1 MDNDQDI
8 FKTKGT
14 VNLTSLNDS
23 VAVLKGVGTKRL
35 VALNKL
41 GINTINDLLTYFPR
55 RYDDLSIKDLSNAID
70 GQKVTVKG
78 MVIAPPTLTYFG
90 RKKSRLVFRLK
101 INDNIYTVSFFNQPW
116 LKKEVNPN
124 DEIIVFGTY
133 NRSRNQIQGMKIL
146 TDQSSNS
153 FDSIYPANKEVKQAT
168 IKSLIKMAYDMY
180 HTQLTNVIPDQLRAK
195 YRLESFPDTI
205 RNIHFPES
213 PQAAQRAF
221 RTAKFM
227 EFFLFAMK
235 VQILKESHRKT
246 DPHAQIHYQQSLLEK
261 FQKSLPFDL
270 TPAQQK
276 VVREILADLNRPI
289 QMNRLLQGDVG
300 SGKTVVAAMAILATI
315 SAHKQAAIMAPTE
328 ILAEQHANN
337 FAKMFD
343 GLDVNIALL
352 TGDTSAAARR
362 AMLPSIQSGEVDL
375 IVGTHALFQNDV
387 QYDNLGLA
395 VIDEQHRFGVNQ
407 RQALRQKGTSTN
419 MLAMTAT
426 PIPRT
431 LAITMYG
438 DMDVSIINQL
448 PSGRKPIKTTW
459 ITSAKTNSAIRFVKK
474 QLDNGNQVYVV
485 TPLIEE
491 SEAVDMKNA
500 VAIFERFKTIFEPQF
515 KVGLLH
521 GQMSNQEKDDTMVS
535 FKNNQFQVLVA
546 TTVIEVGVDV
556 ADANTMLIFDA
567 DHFGLA
573 QLHQLRGRVGRG
585 STQSYCILIADPKNE
600 LGKERMKAVAS
611 STNGFFLSQKDLEL
625 RGQGDI
631 TGAKQSGMPDFKV
644 ADPVGDLN
652 ILTVA
657 NQEAQNITAEKH
669 WKNKPENVQ
678 LAKYLQFNQTI
689 NYD

>member
-1 MDNDQDI
+1 M
-8 FKTKGT
+8 KGI
-14 VNLTSLNDS
+14 VNLTSLGDS
-23 VAVLKGVGTKRL
+23 VAVLKGVGAKRV

-55 RYDDLSIKDLSNAID
+55 RYDDLSIKDPSKAID
-70 GQKVTVKG
+70 GQKVTVRG
-78 MVIAPPTLTYFG
+78 LVIAEPMLTYFG
-90 RKKSRLVFRLK
+90 RKKSRLIFRLK
-101 INDNIYTVSFFNQPW
+101 IHDNIYTVSFFNQPW
-116 LKKEVNPN
+116 LKKEVHPN
-124 DEIIVFGTY
+124 DELIIFGTY
-133 NRSRNQIQGMKIL
+133 NRGRNQIQGMKIL
-146 TDQSSNS
+146 NNQHANS
-153 FDSIYPANKEVKQAT
+153 FDSIYPASKEVKQTT
-168 IKSLIKMAYDMY
+168 IKSLIKLAFQTYR
-180 HTQLTNVIPDQLRAK
+180 HQLVDIIPESLRAK
-195 YRLESFPDTI
+195 YRLESFSNTI
-205 RNIHFPES
+205 KNIHFPES

-235 VQILKESHRKT
+235 VQILKETHRRT
-246 DPHAQIHYQQSLLEK
+246 DDHAKIEYQKGTLTAFREK
-261 FQKSLPFDL
+261 LPFKL
-270 TPAQQK
+270 TDAQQK
-276 VVREILADLNRPI
+276 VIGEILRDLARPI

-337 FAKMFD
+337 FAKMFA
-343 GLDVNIALL
+343 GLNVNIALL

-375 IVGTHALFQNDV
+375 VVGTHALFQEDV
-387 QYDNLGLA
+387 RYAELGLA

-407 RQALRQKGTSTN
+407 RQALRKKGTSTN

-448 PSGRKPIKTTW
+448 PTGRKPIKTTW
-459 ITSAKTNSAIRFVKK
+459 ITSSRTNTAIRFLKN
-474 QLDNGNQVYVV
+474 QLDSGNQVYVV

-500 VAIFERFKTIFEPQF
+500 VAIFERFKAIFEPQF

-521 GQMSNQEKDDTMVS
+521 GQMSNQEKDDTMKH
-535 FKNNQFQVLVA
+535 FKNNDFQVLVA

-556 ADANTMLIFDA
+556 ANANTMLIFDA

-585 STQSYCILIADPKNE
+585 STQAYCILVADPKNDI
-600 LGKERMKAVAS
+600 GKERMKAVAG

-631 TGAKQSGMPDFKV
+631 TGQKQSGMPDFKV

-657 NQEAQNITAEKH
+657 NQEAQKITAENH

-678 LAKYLQFNQTI
+678 LAKYLQITQTI

>member
-1 MDNDQDI
+1 MAS
-8 FKTKGT
+8 
-14 VNLTSLNDS
+14 LTDS
-23 VAVLKGVGTKRL
+23 VGVLKGVGQKRL
-35 VALNKL
+35 VGLNKL
-41 GINTINDLLTYFPR
+41 GINTINDLLTYYPR
-55 RYDDLSIKDLSNAID
+55 RYDDLSIKDLATAAD

-78 MVIAPPTLTYFG
+78 IIIAEPTVTFFG
-90 RKKSRLVFRLK
+90 RKRSRLVFRIK
-101 INDNIYTVSFFNQPW
+101 IADNIYTVSFFNQPW
-116 LKKEVNPN
+116 LKKEVSAN
-124 DEIIVFGTY
+124 DEVIVFGTY
-133 NRSRNQIQGMKIL
+133 NQARNTVQGMKIL
-146 TDQSSNS
+146 TARTANS

-168 IKSLIKMAYDMY
+168 IKQLIKLAFDAYQSLLVDI
-180 HTQLTNVIPDQLRAK
+180 VPASLRRR
-195 YRLESFPDTI
+195 YRLESFHDTI
-205 RNIHFPES
+205 KNIHFPES
-213 PQAAQRAF
+213 PKAAQRAF

-235 VQILKESHRKT
+235 VQILKGAHRKT
-246 DPHAQIHYQQSLLEK
+246 DPAAQIDYDPKVLDK
-261 FQKSLPFDL
+261 FNAQLPFKL
-270 TPAQQK
+270 TSAQTK
-276 VVREILADLNRPI
+276 VVREILADLKRPI

-300 SGKTVVAAMAILATI
+300 SGKTVVAAIAILAAI

-328 ILAEQHANN
+328 ILAEQHANS
-337 FAKMFD
+337 FASMFA
-343 GLDVNIALL
+343 GLNVNIVLL
-352 TGDTSAAARR
+352 TGATSAAARR
-362 AMLPSIQSGEVDL
+362 SMLPRIADGEVNL
-375 IVGTHALFQNDV
+375 IVGTHALFQDDV
-387 QYDNLGLA
+387 HYANLGLA

-438 DMDVSIINQL
+438 DMDVSVIDQL
-448 PSGRKPIKTTW
+448 PTGRKPIKTTW
-459 ITSAKTNSAIRFVKK
+459 IQSAKTDSAIGFVKK
-474 QLDNGNQVYVV
+474 QLRQGNQVYVV

-500 VAIFERFKTIFEPQF
+500 VAIFERFRAIFEPDY

-521 GQMSNQEKDDTMVS
+521 GQMSNQEKDDAMVA
-535 FKNNQFQVLVA
+535 FKNNQFQVMVA

-556 ADANTMLIFDA
+556 ANANTMLIFDA

-600 LGKERMKAVAS
+600 IGKQRMKAVAS

-657 NQEAQNITAEKH
+657 NEEAQNITAEKD
-669 WKNKPENVQ
+669 WKTKPENVQ
-678 LAKYLQFNQTI
+678 LAKYLQMNQTI

>member
-1 MDNDQDI
+1 MAS
-8 FKTKGT
+8 
-14 VNLTSLNDS
+14 LTDS
-23 VAVLKGVGTKRL
+23 VGVLKGVGQKRL
-35 VALNKL
+35 VGLNKL
-41 GINTINDLLTYFPR
+41 GINTINDLLTYYPR
-55 RYDDLSIKDLSNAID
+55 RYDDLSIKDLATAAD

-78 MVIAPPTLTYFG
+78 IIIAEPTVTFFG
-90 RKKSRLVFRLK
+90 RKRSRLVFRIK
-101 INDNIYTVSFFNQPW
+101 IADNIYTVSFFNQPW
-116 LKKEVNPN
+116 LKKEVSAN
-124 DEIIVFGTY
+124 DEVIVFGTY
-133 NRSRNQIQGMKIL
+133 NQARNTVQGMKIL
-146 TDQSSNS
+146 TARTANS

-168 IKSLIKMAYDMY
+168 IKQLIKLAFDAYQPLLVDI
-180 HTQLTNVIPDQLRAK
+180 VPASLRRR
-195 YRLESFPDTI
+195 YRLESFHDTI
-205 RNIHFPES
+205 KNIHFPES
-213 PQAAQRAF
+213 PKAAQRAF

-235 VQILKESHRKT
+235 VQILKGAHRKT
-246 DPHAQIHYQQSLLEK
+246 DPAAQIDYDPKVLDK
-261 FQKSLPFDL
+261 FNAQLPFKL
-270 TPAQQK
+270 TSAQTK
-276 VVREILADLNRPI
+276 VVREILADLKRPI

-300 SGKTVVAAMAILATI
+300 SGKTVVAAIAILAAI

-328 ILAEQHANN
+328 ILAEQHANS
-337 FAKMFD
+337 FASMFA
-343 GLDVNIALL
+343 GLNVNIVLL
-352 TGDTSAAARR
+352 TGATSAAARR
-362 AMLPSIQSGEVDL
+362 SMLPRIADGEVNL
-375 IVGTHALFQNDV
+375 IVGTHALFQDDV
-387 QYDNLGLA
+387 HYANLGLA

-407 RQALRQKGTSTN
+407 RQALRQKGISTN

-438 DMDVSIINQL
+438 DMDVSVIDQL
-448 PSGRKPIKTTW
+448 PTGRKPIKTTW
-459 ITSAKTNSAIRFVKK
+459 IQSAKTDSAIGFVKK
-474 QLDNGNQVYVV
+474 QLRQGNQVYVV

-500 VAIFERFKTIFEPQF
+500 VAIFERFRAIFEPDY

-521 GQMSNQEKDDTMVS
+521 GQMSNQEKDDAMVA
-535 FKNNQFQVLVA
+535 FKNNQFQVMVA

-556 ADANTMLIFDA
+556 ANANTMLIFDA

-600 LGKERMKAVAS
+600 IGKQRMKAVAS

-657 NQEAQNITAEKH
+657 NEEAQNITAEKD
-669 WKNKPENVQ
+669 WKTKPENVQ
-678 LAKYLQFNQTI
+678 LAKYLQMNQTI
-689 NYD
+689 NYH

>member
-1 MDNDQDI
+1 MAS
-8 FKTKGT
+8 
-14 VNLTSLNDS
+14 LTDS
-23 VAVLKGVGTKRL
+23 VGVLKGVGQKRL
-35 VALNKL
+35 VGLNKL
-41 GINTINDLLTYFPR
+41 GINTINDLLTYYPR
-55 RYDDLSIKDLSNAID
+55 RYDDLSIKDLATAAD

-78 MVIAPPTLTYFG
+78 IIIAEPTVTFFG
-90 RKKSRLVFRLK
+90 RKRSRLVFRIK
-101 INDNIYTVSFFNQPW
+101 IADNIYTVSFFNQPW
-116 LKKEVNPN
+116 LKKEVSAN
-124 DEIIVFGTY
+124 DEVIVFGTY
-133 NRSRNQIQGMKIL
+133 NQARNTVQGMKIL
-146 TDQSSNS
+146 TARTANS

-168 IKSLIKMAYDMY
+168 IKQLIKLAFDAYQPLLVDI
-180 HTQLTNVIPDQLRAK
+180 VPASLRRR
-195 YRLESFPDTI
+195 YRLESFHDTI
-205 RNIHFPES
+205 KNIHFPES
-213 PQAAQRAF
+213 PKAAQWAF

-235 VQILKESHRKT
+235 VQILKGAHRKT
-246 DPHAQIHYQQSLLEK
+246 DPAAQIDYDPKVLDK
-261 FQKSLPFDL
+261 FNAQLPFKL
-270 TPAQQK
+270 TSAQTK
-276 VVREILADLNRPI
+276 VVREILADLKRPI

-300 SGKTVVAAMAILATI
+300 SGKTVVAAIAILAAI

-328 ILAEQHANN
+328 ILAEQHANS
-337 FAKMFD
+337 FASMFA
-343 GLDVNIALL
+343 GLNVNIVLL
-352 TGDTSAAARR
+352 TGATSAAARR
-362 AMLPSIQSGEVDL
+362 SMLPRIADGEVNL
-375 IVGTHALFQNDV
+375 IVGTHALFQDDV
-387 QYDNLGLA
+387 HYANLGLA

-438 DMDVSIINQL
+438 DMDVSVIDQL
-448 PSGRKPIKTTW
+448 PTGRKPIKTTW
-459 ITSAKTNSAIRFVKK
+459 IQSAKTDSAIGFVKK
-474 QLDNGNQVYVV
+474 QLRQGNQVYVV

-500 VAIFERFKTIFEPQF
+500 VAIFERFRAIFEPDY

-521 GQMSNQEKDDTMVS
+521 GQMSNQEKDDAMVA
-535 FKNNQFQVLVA
+535 FKNNQFQVMVA

-556 ADANTMLIFDA
+556 ANANTMLIFDA

-600 LGKERMKAVAS
+600 IGKQRMKAVAS

-657 NQEAQNITAEKH
+657 NEEAQNITAEKD
-669 WKNKPENVQ
+669 WKTKPENVQ
-678 LAKYLQFNQTI
+678 LAKYLQMNQTI

>member
-1 MDNDQDI
+1 MAS
-8 FKTKGT
+8 
-14 VNLTSLNDS
+14 LTDS
-23 VAVLKGVGTKRL
+23 VGVLKGVGQKRL
-35 VALNKL
+35 VGLNKL
-41 GINTINDLLTYFPR
+41 GINTINDLLTYYPR
-55 RYDDLSIKDLSNAID
+55 RYDDLSIKDLATAAD

-78 MVIAPPTLTYFG
+78 IIIAEPTVTFFG
-90 RKKSRLVFRLK
+90 RKRSRLVFRIK
-101 INDNIYTVSFFNQPW
+101 IADNIYTVSFFNQPW
-116 LKKEVNPN
+116 LKKEVSAN
-124 DEIIVFGTY
+124 DEVIVFGTY
-133 NRSRNQIQGMKIL
+133 NQARNTVQGMKIL
-146 TDQSSNS
+146 TARTANS

-168 IKSLIKMAYDMY
+168 IKQLIKLAFDAYQPLLVDI
-180 HTQLTNVIPDQLRAK
+180 VPASLRRR
-195 YRLESFPDTI
+195 YRLESFHDTI
-205 RNIHFPES
+205 KNIHFPES
-213 PQAAQRAF
+213 PKAAQRAF

-235 VQILKESHRKT
+235 VQILKGAHRKT
-246 DPHAQIHYQQSLLEK
+246 DPAAQIDYDPKVLDK
-261 FQKSLPFDL
+261 FNAQLPFKL
-270 TPAQQK
+270 TSAQTK
-276 VVREILADLNRPI
+276 VVREILADLKRPI

-300 SGKTVVAAMAILATI
+300 SGKTVVAAIAILAAI

-328 ILAEQHANN
+328 ILAEQHANS
-337 FAKMFD
+337 FASMFA
-343 GLDVNIALL
+343 GLNVNIVLL
-352 TGDTSAAARR
+352 TGATSAGARR
-362 AMLPSIQSGEVDL
+362 SMLPRIADGEVNL
-375 IVGTHALFQNDV
+375 IVGTHALFQDDV
-387 QYDNLGLA
+387 HYANLGLA

-438 DMDVSIINQL
+438 DMDVSVIDQL
-448 PSGRKPIKTTW
+448 PTGRKPIKTTW
-459 ITSAKTNSAIRFVKK
+459 IQSAKTDSAIGFVKK
-474 QLDNGNQVYVV
+474 QLRQGNQVYVV

-500 VAIFERFKTIFEPQF
+500 VAIFERFRAIFEPDY

-521 GQMSNQEKDDTMVS
+521 GQMSNQEKDDAMVA
-535 FKNNQFQVLVA
+535 FKNNQFQVMVA

-556 ADANTMLIFDA
+556 ANANTMLIFDA

-600 LGKERMKAVAS
+600 IGKQRMKAVAS

-657 NQEAQNITAEKH
+657 NEEAQNITAEKD
-669 WKNKPENVQ
+669 WKTKPENVQ
-678 LAKYLQFNQTI
+678 LAKYLQMNQTI

>member
-1 MDNDQDI
+1 MAS
-8 FKTKGT
+8 
-14 VNLTSLNDS
+14 LTDS
-23 VAVLKGVGTKRL
+23 VGVLKGVGQKRL
-35 VALNKL
+35 VGLNKL
-41 GINTINDLLTYFPR
+41 GINTINDLLTYYPR
-55 RYDDLSIKDLSNAID
+55 RYDDLSIKDLATAAD

-78 MVIAPPTLTYFG
+78 IIIAEPTVTFFG
-90 RKKSRLVFRLK
+90 RKRSRLVFRIK
-101 INDNIYTVSFFNQPW
+101 IADNIYTVSFFNQPW
-116 LKKEVNPN
+116 LKKEVSAN
-124 DEIIVFGTY
+124 DEVIVFGTY
-133 NRSRNQIQGMKIL
+133 NQARNTVQGMKIL
-146 TDQSSNS
+146 TAQTANS

-168 IKSLIKMAYDMY
+168 IKQLIKLAFDAYQPLLVDI
-180 HTQLTNVIPDQLRAK
+180 VPASLRRR
-195 YRLESFPDTI
+195 YRLESFHDTI
-205 RNIHFPES
+205 KNIHFPES
-213 PQAAQRAF
+213 PKAAQRAF

-235 VQILKESHRKT
+235 VQILKGAHRKT
-246 DPHAQIHYQQSLLEK
+246 DPAAQIDYDPKVLDK
-261 FQKSLPFDL
+261 FNAQLPFKL
-270 TPAQQK
+270 TSAQTK
-276 VVREILADLNRPI
+276 VVREILADLKRPI

-300 SGKTVVAAMAILATI
+300 SGKTVVAAIAILAAI

-328 ILAEQHANN
+328 ILAEQHANS
-337 FAKMFD
+337 FASMFA
-343 GLDVNIALL
+343 GLNVNIVLL
-352 TGDTSAAARR
+352 TGATSAAARR
-362 AMLPSIQSGEVDL
+362 SMLPRIADGEVNL
-375 IVGTHALFQNDV
+375 IVGTHALFQDDV
-387 QYDNLGLA
+387 HYANLGLA

-438 DMDVSIINQL
+438 DMDVSVIDQL
-448 PSGRKPIKTTW
+448 PTGRKPIKTTW
-459 ITSAKTNSAIRFVKK
+459 IQSAKTDSAIGFVKK
-474 QLDNGNQVYVV
+474 QLRQGNQVYVV

-500 VAIFERFKTIFEPQF
+500 VAIFERFRAIFEPDY

-521 GQMSNQEKDDTMVS
+521 GQMSNQEKDDAMVA
-535 FKNNQFQVLVA
+535 FKNNQFQVMVA

-556 ADANTMLIFDA
+556 ANANTMLIFDA

-600 LGKERMKAVAS
+600 IGKQRMKAVAS

-657 NQEAQNITAEKH
+657 NEEAQNITAEKD
-669 WKNKPENVQ
+669 WKTKPENVQ
-678 LAKYLQFNQTI
+678 LAKYLQMNQTI
-689 NYD
+689 NYH

>member
-1 MDNDQDI
+1 MAS
-8 FKTKGT
+8 
-14 VNLTSLNDS
+14 LTDS
-23 VAVLKGVGTKRL
+23 VGVLKGVGQKRL
-35 VALNKL
+35 VGLNKL
-41 GINTINDLLTYFPR
+41 GINTINDLLTYYPR
-55 RYDDLSIKDLSNAID
+55 RYDDLSIKDLATAAD

-78 MVIAPPTLTYFG
+78 IIIAEPTVTFFG
-90 RKKSRLVFRLK
+90 RKRSRLVFRIK
-101 INDNIYTVSFFNQPW
+101 IADNIYTVSFFNQPW
-116 LKKEVNPN
+116 LKKEVSAN
-124 DEIIVFGTY
+124 DEVIVFGTY
-133 NRSRNQIQGMKIL
+133 NQARNTVQGMKIL
-146 TDQSSNS
+146 TARTANS

-168 IKSLIKMAYDMY
+168 IKQLIKLAFDAYQPLLVDI
-180 HTQLTNVIPDQLRAK
+180 VPASLRRR
-195 YRLESFPDTI
+195 YRLESFHDTI
-205 RNIHFPES
+205 KNIHFPES
-213 PQAAQRAF
+213 PKAAQRAF

-235 VQILKESHRKT
+235 VQILKGAHRKT
-246 DPHAQIHYQQSLLEK
+246 DPAAQIDYDPKVLDK
-261 FQKSLPFDL
+261 FNAQLPFKL
-270 TPAQQK
+270 TSAQTK
-276 VVREILADLNRPI
+276 VVREILADLKRPI

-300 SGKTVVAAMAILATI
+300 SGKTVVAAIAILAAI

-328 ILAEQHANN
+328 ILAEQHANS
-337 FAKMFD
+337 FASMFA
-343 GLDVNIALL
+343 GLNVNIVLL
-352 TGDTSAAARR
+352 TGATSAATRR
-362 AMLPSIQSGEVDL
+362 SMLPRIADGEVNL
-375 IVGTHALFQNDV
+375 IVGTHALFQDDV
-387 QYDNLGLA
+387 HYANLGLA

-438 DMDVSIINQL
+438 DMDVSVIDQ
-448 PSGRKPIKTTW
+448 PPTGRKPIKTTW
-459 ITSAKTNSAIRFVKK
+459 IQSAKTDSAIGFVKK
-474 QLDNGNQVYVV
+474 QLRQGNQVYVV

-500 VAIFERFKTIFEPQF
+500 VAIFERFRAIFEPDY

-521 GQMSNQEKDDTMVS
+521 GQMSNQEKDDAMVA
-535 FKNNQFQVLVA
+535 FKNNQFQVMVA

-556 ADANTMLIFDA
+556 ANANTMLIFDA

-600 LGKERMKAVAS
+600 IGKQRMKAVAS

-657 NQEAQNITAEKH
+657 NEEAQNITVEKD
-669 WKNKPENVQ
+669 WKTKPENVQ
-678 LAKYLQFNQTI
+678 LAKYLQMNQTI

>member
-1 MDNDQDI
+1 MAS
-8 FKTKGT
+8 
-14 VNLTSLNDS
+14 LTDS
-23 VAVLKGVGTKRL
+23 VGVLKGVGQKRL
-35 VALNKL
+35 VGLNKL
-41 GINTINDLLTYFPR
+41 GINTINDLLTYYPR
-55 RYDDLSIKDLSNAID
+55 RYDDLSIKDLATAAD

-78 MVIAPPTLTYFG
+78 IIIAEPTVTFFG
-90 RKKSRLVFRLK
+90 RKRSRLVFRIK
-101 INDNIYTVSFFNQPW
+101 IADNIYTVSFFNQPW
-116 LKKEVNPN
+116 LKKEVSAN
-124 DEIIVFGTY
+124 DEVIVFGTY
-133 NRSRNQIQGMKIL
+133 NQARNTVQGMKIL
-146 TDQSSNS
+146 TARTANS

-168 IKSLIKMAYDMY
+168 IKQLIKLAFDAYQPLLVDI
-180 HTQLTNVIPDQLRAK
+180 VPASLRRR
-195 YRLESFPDTI
+195 YRLESFHDTI
-205 RNIHFPES
+205 KNIHFPES
-213 PQAAQRAF
+213 PKAAQRAF

-235 VQILKESHRKT
+235 VQILKGAHRKT
-246 DPHAQIHYQQSLLEK
+246 DPAAQIDYDPKVLDK
-261 FQKSLPFDL
+261 FNAQLPFKL
-270 TPAQQK
+270 TSAQTK
-276 VVREILADLNRPI
+276 VVREILADLKRPI

-300 SGKTVVAAMAILATI
+300 SGKTVVAAIAILAAI

-328 ILAEQHANN
+328 ILAEQHANS
-337 FAKMFD
+337 FASMFA
-343 GLDVNIALL
+343 GLNVNIVLL
-352 TGDTSAAARR
+352 TGATSAAARR
-362 AMLPSIQSGEVDL
+362 SMLPRIADGEVNL
-375 IVGTHALFQNDV
+375 IVGTHALFQDDV
-387 QYDNLGLA
+387 HYANLGLA

-407 RQALRQKGTSTN
+407 RQALRQKGISTN

-438 DMDVSIINQL
+438 DMDVSVIDQL
-448 PSGRKPIKTTW
+448 PTGRKPIKTTW
-459 ITSAKTNSAIRFVKK
+459 IQSAKTDSAIGFVKK
-474 QLDNGNQVYVV
+474 QLRQGNQVYVV

-500 VAIFERFKTIFEPQF
+500 VAIFERFRAIFEPDY

-521 GQMSNQEKDDTMVS
+521 GRMSNQEKDDAMVA
-535 FKNNQFQVLVA
+535 FKNNQFQVMVA

-556 ADANTMLIFDA
+556 ANANTMLIFDA

-600 LGKERMKAVAS
+600 IGKQRMKAVAS

-657 NQEAQNITAEKH
+657 NEEAQNITAEKD
-669 WKNKPENVQ
+669 WKTKPENVQ
-678 LAKYLQFNQTI
+678 LAKYLQMNQTI
-689 NYD
+689 NYH

>member
-1 MDNDQDI
+1 MI
-8 FKTKGT
+8 FERKGT
-14 VNLTSLNDS
+14 VDLAGLNDS
-23 VAVLKGVGTKRL
+23 VAVLKGVGTKRQ

-55 RYDDLSIKDLSNAID
+55 RYDDLSIKDPSSAVD

-78 MVIAPPTLTYFG
+78 LVIAPPMLTYFG
-90 RKKSRLVFRLK
+90 RKRSRLVFRLR
-101 INDNIYTVSFFNQPW
+101 INDQIYTVSFFNQPW
-116 LKKEVNPN
+116 LKREIQPN
-124 DEIIVFGTY
+124 SELIVFGTY
-133 NRSRNQIQGMKIL
+133 NRARNQIQGMKIL
-146 TDQSSNS
+146 NAQTSNA

-168 IKSLIKMAYDMY
+168 IKSLVKLAYETY
-180 HTQLTNVIPDQLRAK
+180 HDQIVDIIPASLRAK
-195 YRLESFPDTI
+195 YRLESFSDTI

-213 PQAAQRAF
+213 PKAAQRAF

-235 VQILKESHRKT
+235 VQILKAAHRKQ
-246 DPHAQIHYQQSLLEK
+246 DPQAEINYQESVVTK
-261 FQKSLPFDL
+261 FQENLPFKL
-270 TPAQQK
+270 TAAQQK
-276 VVREILADLNRPI
+276 VIQEILADLSRPI

-300 SGKTVVAAMAILATI
+300 SGKTVVAATAILATI

-337 FAKMFD
+337 FAKMFA
-343 GLDVNIALL
+343 GLPVNIALL
-352 TGDTSAAARR
+352 TGDTSAAARK
-362 AMLPSIQSGEVDL
+362 AMLPSIQTGEVDL
-375 IVGTHALFQNDV
+375 VVGTHALFQADV
-387 QYDNLGLA
+387 QYADLGLA

-438 DMDVSIINQL
+438 DMDVSVINQL

-459 ITSAKTNSAIRFVKK
+459 ITASKTNAAIRFVKK
-474 QLDNGNQVYVV
+474 QLDSGNQVYVV

-500 VAIFERFKTIFEPQF
+500 VAIFERFKAIFEPQYQ
-515 KVGLLH
+515 VGLLH
-521 GQMSNQEKDDTMVS
+521 GQMSNQEKDATMLQ

-556 ADANTMLIFDA
+556 ANANTMLIFDA

-585 STQSYCILIADPKNE
+585 ATQAYCILIADPTNE
-600 LGKERMKAVAS
+600 IGKERMKAVAS

-631 TGAKQSGMPDFKV
+631 TGQKQSGMPDFKV

-657 NQEAQNITAEKH
+657 NQEAQRITTEKH
-669 WKNKPENVQ
+669 WKTKPENVQ
-678 LAKYLQFNQTI
+678 LAKYLQFSQTI

>member
-1 MDNDQDI
+1 MAS
-8 FKTKGT
+8 
-14 VNLTSLNDS
+14 LTDS
-23 VAVLKGVGTKRL
+23 VGVLKGVGQKRL
-35 VALNKL
+35 VGLNKL
-41 GINTINDLLTYFPR
+41 GINTINDLLTYYPR
-55 RYDDLSIKDLSNAID
+55 RYDDLSIKDLATAAD

-78 MVIAPPTLTYFG
+78 IIIAEPTVTFFG
-90 RKKSRLVFRLK
+90 RKRSRLIFRIK
-101 INDNIYTVSFFNQPW
+101 IADNIYTVSFFNQPW
-116 LKKEVNPN
+116 LKREVSAN
-124 DEIIVFGTY
+124 DEVIVFGTY
-133 NRSRNQIQGMKIL
+133 NQARNTVQGMKIL
-146 TDQSSNS
+146 TARTANS

-168 IKSLIKMAYDMY
+168 IKQLIKLAFDAYQPLLVDI
-180 HTQLTNVIPDQLRAK
+180 VPASLRRR
-195 YRLESFPDTI
+195 YRLESFHDTI
-205 RNIHFPES
+205 KNIHFPES
-213 PQAAQRAF
+213 PKAAQRAF

-235 VQILKESHRKT
+235 VQILKGAHRKT
-246 DPHAQIHYQQSLLEK
+246 DPAAQIDYDPKVLDK
-261 FQKSLPFDL
+261 FNAQLPFKL
-270 TPAQQK
+270 TSAQTK
-276 VVREILADLNRPI
+276 VVREILADLKRPI

-300 SGKTVVAAMAILATI
+300 SGKTVVAAIAILAAI

-328 ILAEQHANN
+328 ILAEQHANS
-337 FAKMFD
+337 FASMFA
-343 GLDVNIALL
+343 GLNVNIVLL
-352 TGDTSAAARR
+352 TGATSAAARR
-362 AMLPSIQSGEVDL
+362 SMLPRIADGEVNL
-375 IVGTHALFQNDV
+375 IVGTHALFQDDV
-387 QYDNLGLA
+387 HYANLGLA

-438 DMDVSIINQL
+438 DMDVSVIDQL
-448 PSGRKPIKTTW
+448 PTGRKPIKTTW
-459 ITSAKTNSAIRFVKK
+459 IQSAKTDSAIGFVKK
-474 QLDNGNQVYVV
+474 QLRQGNQVYVV

-500 VAIFERFKTIFEPQF
+500 VAIFERFRAIFEPDY

-521 GQMSNQEKDDTMVS
+521 GQMSNQEKDDAMVA
-535 FKNNQFQVLVA
+535 FKNNQFQVMVA

-556 ADANTMLIFDA
+556 ANANTMLIFDA

-600 LGKERMKAVAS
+600 IGKQRMKAVAS

-657 NQEAQNITAEKH
+657 NEEAQNITAEKD
-669 WKNKPENVQ
+669 WKTKPENVQ
-678 LAKYLQFNQTI
+678 LAKYLQMNQTI

>member
-1 MDNDQDI
+1 MAS
-8 FKTKGT
+8 
-14 VNLTSLNDS
+14 LTDS
-23 VAVLKGVGTKRL
+23 VGVLKGVGQKRL
-35 VALNKL
+35 VGLNKL
-41 GINTINDLLTYFPR
+41 GINTINDLLTYYPR
-55 RYDDLSIKDLSNAID
+55 RYDDLSIKDLATAAD

-78 MVIAPPTLTYFG
+78 IIIAEPTVTFFG
-90 RKKSRLVFRLK
+90 RKRSRLVFRIK
-101 INDNIYTVSFFNQPW
+101 IADNIYTVSFFNQPW
-116 LKKEVNPN
+116 LKKEVSAN
-124 DEIIVFGTY
+124 DEVIVFGTY
-133 NRSRNQIQGMKIL
+133 NQARNTVQGMKIL
-146 TDQSSNS
+146 TARTANS

-168 IKSLIKMAYDMY
+168 IKQLIKLAFDAYQPLLVDI
-180 HTQLTNVIPDQLRAK
+180 VPASLRRR
-195 YRLESFPDTI
+195 YRLESFHDTI
-205 RNIHFPES
+205 KNIHFPES
-213 PQAAQRAF
+213 PKAAQRAF

-235 VQILKESHRKT
+235 VQILKGAHRKT
-246 DPHAQIHYQQSLLEK
+246 DPAAQIDYDPKVLDK
-261 FQKSLPFDL
+261 FNAQLPFKL
-270 TPAQQK
+270 TSAQTK
-276 VVREILADLNRPI
+276 VVREILADLKRPI

-300 SGKTVVAAMAILATI
+300 SGKTVVAAIAILAAI

-328 ILAEQHANN
+328 ILAEQHANS
-337 FAKMFD
+337 FASMFA
-343 GLDVNIALL
+343 GLNVNIVLL
-352 TGDTSAAARR
+352 TGATSAAARR
-362 AMLPSIQSGEVDL
+362 SMLPRIADGEVNL
-375 IVGTHALFQNDV
+375 IVGTHALFQDDV
-387 QYDNLGLA
+387 HYANLGLA

-438 DMDVSIINQL
+438 DMDVSVIDQL
-448 PSGRKPIKTTW
+448 PTGRKPIKTTW
-459 ITSAKTNSAIRFVKK
+459 IQSAKTDSAIGFVKK
-474 QLDNGNQVYVV
+474 QLRQGNQVYVV

-500 VAIFERFKTIFEPQF
+500 VAIFERFRAIFEPDY

-521 GQMSNQEKDDTMVS
+521 GQMSNQEKDDAMVA
-535 FKNNQFQVLVA
+535 FKNNQFQVMVA

-556 ADANTMLIFDA
+556 ANANTMLIFDA

-600 LGKERMKAVAS
+600 IGKQRMKAVAS

-657 NQEAQNITAEKH
+657 NEEAQNITAEKD
-669 WKNKPENVQ
+669 WKTKPENVQ
-678 LAKYLQFNQTI
+678 LAKYLQMNQTI

>member
-1 MDNDQDI
+1 MAS
-8 FKTKGT
+8 
-14 VNLTSLNDS
+14 LTDS
-23 VAVLKGVGTKRL
+23 VGVLKGVGQKRL
-35 VALNKL
+35 VGLNKL
-41 GINTINDLLTYFPR
+41 GINTINDLLTYYPR
-55 RYDDLSIKDLSNAID
+55 RYDDLSIKDLATAAD

-78 MVIAPPTLTYFG
+78 IIIAEPTVTFFG
-90 RKKSRLVFRLK
+90 RKRSRLVFRIK
-101 INDNIYTVSFFNQPW
+101 IADNIYTVSFFNQPW
-116 LKKEVNPN
+116 LKKEVSAN
-124 DEIIVFGTY
+124 DEVIVFGTY
-133 NRSRNQIQGMKIL
+133 NQARNTVQGMKIL
-146 TDQSSNS
+146 TARTANS

-168 IKSLIKMAYDMY
+168 IKQLIKLAFDAYQPLLVDI
-180 HTQLTNVIPDQLRAK
+180 VPASLRRR
-195 YRLESFPDTI
+195 YRLESFHDTI
-205 RNIHFPES
+205 KNIHFPES
-213 PQAAQRAF
+213 PKAAQRAF

-235 VQILKESHRKT
+235 VQILKGAHRKT
-246 DPHAQIHYQQSLLEK
+246 DPAAQIDYDPKVLDK
-261 FQKSLPFDL
+261 FNAQLPFKL
-270 TPAQQK
+270 TSAQTK
-276 VVREILADLNRPI
+276 VVREILADLKRPI

-300 SGKTVVAAMAILATI
+300 SGKTVVAAIAILAAI

-328 ILAEQHANN
+328 ILAEQHANS
-337 FAKMFD
+337 FASMFA
-343 GLDVNIALL
+343 GLNVNIVLL
-352 TGDTSAAARR
+352 TGATSAAARR
-362 AMLPSIQSGEVDL
+362 SMLPRIADGEVNL
-375 IVGTHALFQNDV
+375 IVGTHALFQDDV
-387 QYDNLGLA
+387 HYANLGLA

-438 DMDVSIINQL
+438 DMDVSVIDQL
-448 PSGRKPIKTTW
+448 PTGRKPIKTTW
-459 ITSAKTNSAIRFVKK
+459 IQSAKTDSAIGFVKK
-474 QLDNGNQVYVV
+474 QLRQGNQVYVI

-500 VAIFERFKTIFEPQF
+500 VAIFERFRAIFEPDY

-521 GQMSNQEKDDTMVS
+521 GQMSNQEKDDAMVA
-535 FKNNQFQVLVA
+535 FKNNQFQVMVA

-556 ADANTMLIFDA
+556 ANANTMLIFDA

-600 LGKERMKAVAS
+600 IGKQRMKAVAS

-657 NQEAQNITAEKH
+657 NEEAQNITAEKD
-669 WKNKPENVQ
+669 WKTKPENVQ
-678 LAKYLQFNQTI
+678 LAKYLQMNQTI

>member
-1 MDNDQDI
+1 MAS
-8 FKTKGT
+8 
-14 VNLTSLNDS
+14 LTDS
-23 VAVLKGVGTKRL
+23 VGVLKGVGQKRL
-35 VALNKL
+35 VGLNKL
-41 GINTINDLLTYFPR
+41 GINTINDLLTYYPR
-55 RYDDLSIKDLSNAID
+55 RYDDLSIKDLATAAD

-78 MVIAPPTLTYFG
+78 IIIAEPTVTFFG
-90 RKKSRLVFRLK
+90 RKRSRLVFRIK
-101 INDNIYTVSFFNQPW
+101 IADNIYTVSFFNQPW
-116 LKKEVNPN
+116 LKKEVSAN
-124 DEIIVFGTY
+124 DEVIVFGTY
-133 NRSRNQIQGMKIL
+133 NQARNTVQGMKIL
-146 TDQSSNS
+146 TARTANS

-168 IKSLIKMAYDMY
+168 IKQLIKLAFDAYQPLLVDI
-180 HTQLTNVIPDQLRAK
+180 VPASLRRR
-195 YRLESFPDTI
+195 YRLESFHDTI
-205 RNIHFPES
+205 KNIHFPES
-213 PQAAQRAF
+213 PKAAQRAF

-235 VQILKESHRKT
+235 VQILKGAHRKT
-246 DPHAQIHYQQSLLEK
+246 DPAAQIDYDPKVLDK
-261 FQKSLPFDL
+261 FNAQLPFKL
-270 TPAQQK
+270 TSAQTK
-276 VVREILADLNRPI
+276 VVREILADLKRPI

-300 SGKTVVAAMAILATI
+300 SGKTVVAAIAILAAI

-328 ILAEQHANN
+328 ILAEQHANS
-337 FAKMFD
+337 FASMFA
-343 GLDVNIALL
+343 GLNVNIVLL
-352 TGDTSAAARR
+352 TGATSAAARR
-362 AMLPSIQSGEVDL
+362 SMLPRIADGEVNL
-375 IVGTHALFQNDV
+375 IVGTHALFQDDV
-387 QYDNLGLA
+387 HYANLGLA

-407 RQALRQKGTSTN
+407 RQALRQKGISTN

-438 DMDVSIINQL
+438 DMDVSVIDQL
-448 PSGRKPIKTTW
+448 PTGRKPIKTTW
-459 ITSAKTNSAIRFVKK
+459 IQSAKTDSAIGFVKK
-474 QLDNGNQVYVV
+474 QLRQGNQVYVV

-500 VAIFERFKTIFEPQF
+500 VAIFERFRAIFEPDY

-521 GQMSNQEKDDTMVS
+521 GQMSNQEKDDAMVA
-535 FKNNQFQVLVA
+535 FKNNQFQVMVA

-556 ADANTMLIFDA
+556 ANANTMLIFDA

-600 LGKERMKAVAS
+600 IGKQRMKAVAS

-657 NQEAQNITAEKH
+657 NEEAQNITAEKD
-669 WKNKPENVQ
+669 WKTKPENVQ
-678 LAKYLQFNQTI
+678 LAKYLQMNQTI

>member
-1 MDNDQDI
+1 MAS
-8 FKTKGT
+8 
-14 VNLTSLNDS
+14 LTDS
-23 VAVLKGVGTKRL
+23 VGVLKGVGQKRL
-35 VALNKL
+35 VGLNKL
-41 GINTINDLLTYFPR
+41 GINTINDLLTYYPR
-55 RYDDLSIKDLSNAID
+55 RYDDLSIKDLATAAD

-78 MVIAPPTLTYFG
+78 IIIAEPTVMFFG
-90 RKKSRLVFRLK
+90 RKRSRLVFRIK
-101 INDNIYTVSFFNQPW
+101 IADNIYTVSFFNQPW
-116 LKKEVNPN
+116 LKKEVSAN
-124 DEIIVFGTY
+124 DEVIVFGTY
-133 NRSRNQIQGMKIL
+133 NQARNTVQGMKIL
-146 TDQSSNS
+146 TARTANS

-168 IKSLIKMAYDMY
+168 IKQLIKLAFDAYQPLLVDI
-180 HTQLTNVIPDQLRAK
+180 VPASLRRR
-195 YRLESFPDTI
+195 YRLESFHDTI
-205 RNIHFPES
+205 KNIHFPES
-213 PQAAQRAF
+213 PKAAQRAF

-235 VQILKESHRKT
+235 VQILKGAHRKT
-246 DPHAQIHYQQSLLEK
+246 DPAAQIDYDPKVLDK
-261 FQKSLPFDL
+261 FNAQLPFKL
-270 TPAQQK
+270 TSAQTK
-276 VVREILADLNRPI
+276 VVREILADLKRPI

-300 SGKTVVAAMAILATI
+300 SGKTVVAAIAILAAI

-328 ILAEQHANN
+328 ILAEQHANS
-337 FAKMFD
+337 FASMFA
-343 GLDVNIALL
+343 GLNVNIVLL
-352 TGDTSAAARR
+352 TGATSAAARR
-362 AMLPSIQSGEVDL
+362 SMLPRIADGEVNL
-375 IVGTHALFQNDV
+375 IVGTHALFQDDV
-387 QYDNLGLA
+387 HYANLGLA

-438 DMDVSIINQL
+438 DMDVSVIDQL
-448 PSGRKPIKTTW
+448 PTGRKPIKTTW
-459 ITSAKTNSAIRFVKK
+459 IQSAKTDSAIGFVKK
-474 QLDNGNQVYVV
+474 QLRQGNQVYVV

-500 VAIFERFKTIFEPQF
+500 VAIFERFRAIFEPDY

-521 GQMSNQEKDDTMVS
+521 GQMSNQEKDDAMVA
-535 FKNNQFQVLVA
+535 FKNNQFQVMVA

-556 ADANTMLIFDA
+556 ANANTMLIFDA

-600 LGKERMKAVAS
+600 IGKQRMKAVAS

-657 NQEAQNITAEKH
+657 NEEAQNITAEKD
-669 WKNKPENVQ
+669 WKTKPENVQ
-678 LAKYLQFNQTI
+678 LAKYLQMNQTI